1 MTPKK
6 FSGVKKK
13 LSVQLLSQRSTA
25 DVVSHIAKALADE
38 TLALSDTEIED
49 QIRGQGADPD
59 LAAERMRTSLSALLG
74 TSSKD

>member
-13 LSVQLLSQRSTA
+13 FSVRLPSQRSTA
-25 DVVSHIAKALADE
+25 DVVSHIAKALAEE
-38 TLALSDTEIED
+38 TLALSDTEIEE

-59 LAAERMRTSLSALLG
+59 LAAERMRTSLSALLEA
-74 TSSKD
+74 SSKE